1 MFMDPAPAVT
11 AAAGAADG
19 PRSSRQA
26 RVIACAGARQARMA
40 ASEQIAETLADPV
53 AKTIGLDR
61 EAGGARS
68 ATGRWWIGGGALLIA
83 ALAAAILWWSRDA
96 APLYVTAPVERGPL
110 VVEVTA
116 TGTLQPLTL
125 VEVGAEI
132 SGRVARVEVDYNDR
146 VEAGAVLAVLD
157 TEQLEAR
164 VVQARANL
172 AVARALE
179 REAQATL
186 EEARNRER
194 RARELAREETF
205 SQQDLEVAVAALAR
219 AEAGLASARAQ
230 EELTH
235 AALEADEVTLAKAVI
250 RSPIR
255 GVVISRDVEP
265 GQTLAATFQTPVLF
279 TIAEDLGRMRL
290 HVDVDEADVGQ
301 VAPGQPARF
310 RVDAYPQRDFEAV
323 VQMVRNA
330 AREVQGVVTYEALLS
345 VVNPDLA
352 LRPGMTATARIVTA
366 ELANTL
372 LVPNGALRFAPPA
385 HATGGD
391 AAPVTAGS
399 DTGPRVW
406 TLRGGVPVAVPVQVG
421 LSDGRRSQLVSGE
434 LEVGTQLL
442 VDVSREARDRD
453 GAGS

>member
-1 MFMDPAPAVT
+1 
-11 AAAGAADG
+11 
-19 PRSSRQA
+19 
-26 RVIACAGARQARMA
+26 MA
-40 ASEQIAETLADPV
+40 ASEQIAPTLADPV

-61 EAGGARS
+61 EADGARS
-68 ATGRWWIGGGALLIA
+68 ASRRWWIGGGGLLIA
-83 ALAAAILWWSRDA
+83 ALLAAASLWWSRDA
-96 APLYVTAPVERGPL
+96 APGYETAPVERGPL

-116 TGTLQPLTL
+116 TGTLQPVTL

-132 SGRVARVEVDYNDR
+132 SGRIARVEVDYNDR

-157 TEQLEAR
+157 TQQLEAR

-179 REAQATL
+179 REAEATL

-205 SQQDLEVAVAALAR
+205 SQQDLEVAEAALAR
-219 AEAGLASARAQ
+219 AQAGLASAQAQ
-230 EELTH
+230 QELTR

-265 GQTLAATFQTPVLF
+265 GQTLAASFQTPVLF
-279 TIAEDLGRMRL
+279 TIAEDLGQMRL

-301 VAPGQPARF
+301 VAPGQAARF
-310 RVDAYPQRDFEAV
+310 RVDAYPQREFEAA

-345 VVNPDLA
+345 VANPELL
-352 LRPGMTATARIVTA
+352 LRPGMTATARIITA
-366 ELANTL
+366 ELAEAL
-372 LVPNGALRFAPPA
+372 LVPNGALRFTPPDPARGSGPAPA
-385 HATGGD
+385 AGG
-391 AAPVTAGS
+391 AGS
-399 DTGPRVW
+399 RVW

-421 LSDGRRSQLVSGE
+421 LSDGRRSQLVSGD
-434 LEVGTQLL
+434 LEVGTLLL
-442 VDVSREARDRD
+442 VDVSREAGDRD
-453 GAGS
+453 GRGS

>member
-1 MFMDPAPAVT
+1 
-11 AAAGAADG
+11 
-19 PRSSRQA
+19 
-26 RVIACAGARQARMA
+26 MA
-40 ASEQIAETLADPV
+40 ASEQIAETLADTV
-53 AKTIGLDR
+53 AETIGLDR
-61 EAGGARS
+61 GADDTRS
-68 ATGRWWIGGGALLIA
+68 ASRRRWIGGGGLLLIA
-83 ALAAAILWWSRDA
+83 ALTAVWLWWSRDA
-96 APLYVTAPVERGPL
+96 VPAYETLPVERGPL

-132 SGRVARVEVDYNDR
+132 SGRIARVEVDYNDR
-146 VEAGAVLAVLD
+146 VEAGDVLAVLD
-157 TEQLEAR
+157 TQQLEAR

-179 REAQATL
+179 QEALATR

-205 SQQDLEVAVAALAR
+205 SQQDLEVAEATLAR

-230 EELTH
+230 EDLMR
-235 AALEADEVTLAKAVI
+235 AALDADLVTLAKAVI

-265 GQTLAATFQTPVLF
+265 GQTLAASFQTPVLF
-279 TIAEDLGRMRL
+279 TIAEDLAEMRL

-301 VAPGQPARF
+301 VAPGQRARF
-310 RVDAYPQRDFEAV
+310 RVDAHPQREFEAV

-345 VVNPDLA
+345 VANQELL

-366 ELANTL
+366 ELAQAL
-372 LVPNGALRFAPPA
+372 LVPNGALRFTPPA
-385 HATGGD
+385 RAPAGD
-391 AAPVTAGS
+391 ASAPAGAGES
-399 DTGPRVW
+399 RVW
-406 TLRGGVPVAVPVQVG
+406 TLRDGEPVAIPVQVG
-421 LSDGRRSQLVSGE
+421 LSDGRRSQLVSGD
-434 LEVGTQLL
+434 LEVGVSLL
-442 VDVSREARDRD
+442 VDLAREARDRD
-453 GAGS
+453 GRGS